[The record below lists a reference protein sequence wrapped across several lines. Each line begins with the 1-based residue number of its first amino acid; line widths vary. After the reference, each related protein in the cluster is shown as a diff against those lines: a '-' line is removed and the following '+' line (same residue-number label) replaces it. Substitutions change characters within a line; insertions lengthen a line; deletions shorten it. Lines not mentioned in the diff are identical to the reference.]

1 MSKAEERSRC
11 STISRTTT
19 KLPFSAT
26 PTARP
31 LPTKCERRVENPA
44 LINQGQSGT
53 CGPASLVYD
62 LLSRDPA
69 VYVRAVQSLFD
80 WGWAII
86 GKLHLKPGFYL
97 LHAQC
102 PTMWIRL
109 TGSYWP
115 AFAILRTGS
124 TNIQRKR
131 KLMILDP
138 VRP

>member
-1 MSKAEERSRC
+1 MSKAEALTMLDDFANGDKTPVFRNANR
-11 STISRTTT
+11 
-19 KLPFSAT
+19 AT
-26 PTARP
+26 VADEMR
-31 LPTKCERRVENPA
+31 KRVDNPS

-80 WGWAII
+80 WGFAII
-86 GKLHLKPGFYL
+86 GKL
-97 LHAQC
+97 
-102 PTMWIRL
+102 
-109 TGSYWP
+109 TGSYWR

-124 TNIQRKR
+124 TNTQRKR
-131 KLMILDP
+131 KLMIPDP